1 MEFMLLWIDDLDD
14 ALGALRHLAPRILG
28 FLAATA
34 LFAATGF
41 ALAFAPHIAQA
52 LIAVVLCASLLEAIR
67 RRRMR
72 AVVERDPLLALPRD
86 LLPPG
91 EVKIQQ

>member
-14 ALGALRHLAPRILG
+14 ALGALRHLAPRILSRILG

-34 LFAATGF
+34 LFAVTGF
-41 ALAFAPHIAQA
+41 ALVFAPHVALA
-52 LIAVVLCASLLEAIR
+52 LIAVVLCASLLEAVR

-72 AVVERDPLLALPRD
+72 VVAARDTTIRD
-86 LLPPG
+86 TTRRDTN
-91 EVKIQQ
+91 